1 MASMPYKDITS
12 SPPFTFIVGPNKK
25 EHTIHSALVAR
36 QSPALDALING
47 GMKESIERRVIWKDV
62 DEEDFIRFSQYVYTG
77 DYDAAKPSKREAEGI
92 DPSQVTLSKN
102 THPSAFGSTNTH
114 PSAFGSTNTHP
125 SAFGSINGGGLSGSV
140 AVPEEKP
147 LWERFEALHPLPPPA
162 PIPNLGS
169 PANYDYTDVF
179 LHHAQ
184 MYVFADYYG
193 IEPLQI
199 LAVQKLHRA
208 LTSLN
213 LVAKSHHEV
222 TRLARYTFEHTV
234 EEEGQD
240 DRLRTLVCLYVACK
254 VKELWEDLEFRNV
267 TKMFPEFAT
276 GIITSMLDR
285 LK

>member
-1 MASMPYKDITS
+1 
-12 SPPFTFIVGPNKK
+12 
-25 EHTIHSALVAR
+25 
-36 QSPALDALING
+36 
-47 GMKESIERRVIWKDV
+47 MKESIERRVIWKDV

-77 DYDAAKPSKREAEGI
+77 DYDATKPSKREAEGI
-92 DPSQVTLSKN
+92 APSQVTLSKN
-102 THPSAFGSTNTH
+102 TSPFDFGSTKRHSSGFGSTNRR
-114 PSAFGSTNTHP
+114 
-125 SAFGSINGGGLSGSV
+125 GLLGSV

-147 LWERFEALHPLPPPA
+147 LWERFKALHPLPPPA
-162 PIPNLGS
+162 PIPSLGS
-169 PANYDYTDVF
+169 PANYDYTDGF

-208 LTSLN
+208 LTSFN

-222 TRLARYTFEHTV
+222 TRLVRCTFEHTV
-234 EEEGQD
+234 EKEGQD

-267 TKMFPEFAT
+267 TKMFPDFAT

-285 LK
+285 LN